1 MLNAARM
8 FQQGKSGVTDTELM
22 RRIRL
27 GEDSA
32 LKMKRVLLEETRVI
46 SPRLDDFADE
56 LAAFANAKGGMVI
69 LGVDDNTRQVLGI
82 PLDGLDAVK
91 G

>member
-1 MLNAARM
+1 M

-32 LKMKRVLLEETRVI
+32 LKMRRVLVEETRVI
-46 SPRLDDFADE
+46 SPRPDDFADE
-56 LAAFANAKGGMVI
+56 LAAFANAKGGVVI
-69 LGVDDNTRQVLGI
+69 LGVDDNTRQVLGHS
-82 PLDGLDAVK
+82 P
-91 G
+91 